1 MGVWH
6 GGGWLLKS
14 GFYQNDQH
22 CVRSVD
28 IRTNGVI
35 QTSQIQTWARV
46 QKGDNLFGLDLQRVK
61 RDLEM
66 VPLIETAA
74 VDRVLPETLRLR
86 ITERR
91 PLAQVIGYKQQ
102 AMETCAG
109 CGIGSMAKWKWSAI
123 DPQLTTRDH
132 RPNGCR

>member
-1 MGVWH
+1 MGA
-6 GGGWLLKS
+6 S
-14 GFYQNDQH
+14 
-22 CVRSVD
+22 
-28 IRTNGVI
+28 
-35 QTSQIQTWARV
+35 A
-46 QKGDNLFGLDLQRVK
+46 KGRQLFGLDLQRVK

-102 AMETCAG
+102 G
-109 CGIGSMAKWKWSAI
+109 DGGLRRVRYWIDGKGVVIPPI
-123 DPQLTTRDH
+123 DPADHYRCAAQMDAADRGLEGGIDARSRD
-132 RPNGCR
+132 